1 MSDAKCAGMLVEAA
15 RRDIEA
21 LRVMRGT
28 AGLPDEI
35 YGFHVQQAAEK
46 LLKAW
51 IALLGGLYPLTH
63 NIQALLEL
71 VDERDADTEPFRDLA
86 AFTPYA
92 VEFRYAGVGPD
103 ADPIDRA
110 FALEMVEALL
120 EQVGGQ
126 LPEDGEP

>member
-1 MSDAKCAGMLVEAA
+1 MSDTKCARMLLEAA

-21 LRVMRGT
+21 LRVMRGSD
-28 AGLPDEI
+28 GLPDEV

-51 IALLGGLYPLTH
+51 IALLGASYPLTH
-63 NIQALLEL
+63 SIETLLQL
-71 VDERDADTEPFRDLA
+71 LADRGVGTGPFRDLI

-103 ADPIDRA
+103 AQPIDRA
-110 FALEMVEALL
+110 GALERVEALL
-120 EQVGGQ
+120 ERVEGHVT
-126 LPEDGEP
+126 EDEGP